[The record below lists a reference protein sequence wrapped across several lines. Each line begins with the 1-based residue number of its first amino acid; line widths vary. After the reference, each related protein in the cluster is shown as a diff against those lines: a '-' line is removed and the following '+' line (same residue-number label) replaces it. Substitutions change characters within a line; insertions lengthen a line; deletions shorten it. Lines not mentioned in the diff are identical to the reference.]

1 MFHHRSS
8 SQGKTSEARIKN
20 QPRGSIKKTDTNALS
35 KLDRQ
40 NALRQIRRA
49 QREEFLD
56 RRRHGGSANAPP
68 KNVILVPLHAKGD
81 AISLKRLIVHVCND
95 GAEENRS
102 DASPPHHPSMAV
114 LPKWAQAHGGGQQ
127 RVLLLDP
134 PRDLISTMDA
144 VKCADIVVFVL
155 GPHASLEDPSLDE
168 LGYRTLSALK
178 AQGLPTIIGVAHGS
192 SDEMVTSNKKS
203 AESQK
208 IVTRYFETELGTD
221 AKLFFAS
228 STEDVKALVR
238 SVGSLSLR
246 DISWRQDRGYLLG
259 QEAEYSIAHG
269 ELCVRGFMRG
279 PGFRCKH
286 LVHLTGH
293 GDFTIARI
301 AVSKD
306 PCPVSGEEQETA
318 ERIIDD
324 LSSGEP
330 SVVRLQPYDPTMEEQ
345 TWPTDE
351 ELRNAR
357 RNQIAAPESVSA
369 TSAGATSEDGTKDA
383 DESGGDADVASD
395 DDASMASSGVGTEDG
410 WDVSDLTMDA
420 PNNEAL
426 ELERRQRHMLI
437 ERSAEEL
444 EYPDEVDV
452 PLDIPAKQRFQRYRG
467 LKSFWNSPWDPYED
481 LPTAYSRV
489 WEFEAFAATGRAFR
503 RQYADDCA
511 ELDNGDAAGRF
522 VALYLKGVAPS
533 VMEKQ
538 PANTP
543 FVVSGLFPCEERVSV
558 VHGSLTRV
566 RDYTE
571 PVKSKQEFSTHCGFR
586 RFMSKPIYS
595 EIPKRSSIS
604 KKFKFMRFFQP
615 GSTACASFYA
625 PVMFPPSRMLTFTET
640 NRGPELVAAGDVAG
654 ANPQQLI
661 IKRIVLTGSIYKT
674 HKTKAVVRFMFFNAP
689 DIRWFKPVELT
700 TKKGLRGHISDS
712 LGTHGYMKCRF
723 SNHIHADDTVC
734 MNLYKRC
741 YPKWHPITWGG
752 RAEAGPEE
760 D

>member
-1 MFHHRSS
+1 
-8 SQGKTSEARIKN
+8 
-20 QPRGSIKKTDTNALS
+20 
-35 KLDRQ
+35 
-40 NALRQIRRA
+40 
-49 QREEFLD
+49 
-56 RRRHGGSANAPP
+56 
-68 KNVILVPLHAKGD
+68 
-81 AISLKRLIVHVCND
+81 
-95 GAEENRS
+95 
-102 DASPPHHPSMAV
+102 
-114 LPKWAQAHGGGQQ
+114 
-127 RVLLLDP
+127 
-134 PRDLISTMDA
+134 MDA

-155 GPHASLEDPSLDE
+155 GPHASLDEPSFDE
-168 LGYRTLSALK
+168 HGYRTLAALK
-178 AQGLPTIIGVAHGS
+178 AQGLPSFMGVAHGS

-203 AESQK
+203 GESQK
-208 IVTRYFETELGTD
+208 FVTRYFETELGSDT
-221 AKLFFAS
+221 KLFFAN
-228 STEDVKALVR
+228 TAEDVKSVVR
-238 SVGSLSLR
+238 SFGSLALR

-269 ELCVRGFMRG
+269 ELCIRGFMRG
-279 PGFRCKH
+279 AGFRCKH

-301 AVSKD
+301 TVGKD
-306 PCPVSGEEQETA
+306 PCPVSGVEQETE

-330 SVVRLQPYDPTMEEQ
+330 SVLRLQPYDPTMEEQ

-351 ELRNAR
+351 ELRSAR

-369 TSAGATSEDGTKDA
+369 TSGGATSEDGTRDGERSGE
-383 DESGGDADVASD
+383 DGGDGASDD
-395 DDASMASSGVGTEDG
+395 DDASMASSGVGTEDA
-410 WDVSDLTMDA
+410 WDVSDLTMDP
-420 PNNEAL
+420 PNSEAL
-426 ELERRQRHMLI
+426 ESERRRRHQLL

-452 PLDIPAKQRFQRYRG
+452 PLDTPAKQRFQRYRG

-481 LPTAYSRV
+481 LPTSYSRV

-503 RQYADDCA
+503 RQYVDDCA
-511 ELDNGDAAGRF
+511 ELDDGKSEGRF

-538 PANTP
+538 PANSP

-558 VHGSLTRV
+558 VHGSLTRA

-595 EIPKRSSIS
+595 EIPKRASTC
-604 KKFKFMRFFQP
+604 KKFKFMRFFHP

-625 PVMFPPSRMLTFTET
+625 PVMFPPTRMLTFTDTE
-640 NRGPELVAAGDVAG
+640 RGPELVASGDVAG
-654 ANPQQLI
+654 ADPQQLI
-661 IKRIVLTGSIYKT
+661 IKRIVLTGSIFKT
-674 HKTKAVVRFMFFNAP
+674 HKTKAVVRFMFFNP
-689 DIRWFKPVELT
+689 TDIRWFKPVELN
-700 TKKGLRGHISDS
+700 TKKGLRGHITES

-723 SNHIHADDTVC
+723 SNHIKADDTVC

-741 YPKWHPITWGG
+741 YPKWYPITWGG
-752 RAEAGPEE
+752 RAEAKPEE